1 MPLDPNL
8 LRSALFVDFDNIY
21 SGLRELDARAAERFA
36 TNPQSW
42 VDWMMLGLPGPEGR
56 DGASASRAILIRR
69 CYLNPERFQRHRAD
83 FTRAGFEVVDC
94 PPLTRQG
101 KTSTDIRM
109 VMDILDTLRHET
121 HFHEFILLSSDAD
134 FTPVL
139 LRLRSMDRRTLV
151 LTVGPAAR
159 AYRSA
164 CEQVIDEVFFIE
176 AGLGVSADSAER
188 APERGPHI
196 EAPGG
201 SDPDLLRRMAE
212 RLHAEVVAR
221 PGGEMLAADVPP
233 VYKRFPEFTAQN
245 DWLGF
250 FGLRPLTA
258 HLIGLRAGLR
268 IVDEPESAWKWK
280 LVALP
285 EGAEGGERLEPA
297 PDVEGLRARIAALV
311 LEQVRESARPLDLAS
326 AANAVQQRLG
336 SVVRESNWA
345 GAGSFSALLRRLEL
359 PGVAIDPPSADGPGA
374 LFDPERFQP
383 RQAPAPDGFER
394 GHPEVAALSLRISQ
408 VTGTPRLT
416 PTEYA
421 SVFRAIAEEL
431 ARAPFNLTLTSK
443 AVRDRCAEAGS
454 AVSRSD
460 VVFILRGIQFS
471 GLRFG
476 ARAEAMTDAELAAAF
491 ARNVLVLCRDAQMDL
506 SEQEQDGVSRW
517 IEGAPRAASASPD
530 PSVSQIEAGA
540 PGGEA
545 SGEAPVAVAN
555 TEAVA
560 LGD

>member
-1 MPLDPNL
+1 
-8 LRSALFVDFDNIY
+8 
-21 SGLRELDARAAERFA
+21 
-36 TNPQSW
+36 
-42 VDWMMLGLPGPEGR
+42 
-56 DGASASRAILIRR
+56 
-69 CYLNPERFQRHRAD
+69 
-83 FTRAGFEVVDC
+83 
-94 PPLTRQG
+94 
-101 KTSTDIRM
+101 
-109 VMDILDTLRHET
+109 
-121 HFHEFILLSSDAD
+121 
-134 FTPVL
+134 
-139 LRLRSMDRRTLV
+139 
-151 LTVGPAAR
+151 
-159 AYRSA
+159 
-164 CEQVIDEVFFIE
+164 
-176 AGLGVSADSAER
+176 
-188 APERGPHI
+188 
-196 EAPGG
+196 
-201 SDPDLLRRMAE
+201 
-212 RLHAEVVAR
+212 
-221 PGGEMLAADVPP
+221 
-233 VYKRFPEFTAQN
+233 
-245 DWLGF
+245 
-250 FGLRPLTA
+250 
-258 HLIGLRAGLR
+258 LRAGLR